1 MFFSQCNVGF
11 LSQKSDNKNSY
22 NRPFSF
28 NCYYMCIY
36 MVVLIFLCTKTL
48 FLKGQSLQLHI
59 YKVCVCA
66 QPFLTLLTT
75 WTVACQAPVS
85 MGFPRQEYCRGLPFL
100 LQGIFPTQGANLRF
114 LCISC
119 ASPALT
125 GRFFTTEPRL
135 LLKGLQFAGR
145 KYFTLPI

>member
-1 MFFSQCNVGF
+1 MKHSVDKIFRSTYQNHRLLHLVPKQG
-11 LSQKSDNKNSY
+11 LPRY
-22 NRPFSF
+22 IFSF
-28 NCYYMCIY
+28 AI
-36 MVVLIFLCTKTL
+36 LITRDALTL
-48 FLKGQSLQLHI
+48 FGGDLVTQW
-59 YKVCVCA
+59 C
-66 QPFLTLLTT
+66 PTLCNP
-75 WTVACQAPVS
+75 WTVACQASLS